1 MLYLGTGV
9 LTCLILHEYLL
20 HVHRN
25 GRILDL
31 WRRINGPIEEF
42 FLPDDYEITCD
53 ELIKIIA
60 SAKAFKSILP
70 GSIIKRNVVIHEGIE
85 KDPNDN
91 NYLGKYKR
99 VIIYQNESNGKQF
112 IFRHF
117 LCDSNG
123 KITEIF
129 NDVIKTETSPKRA
142 FQDLLL
148 KHQSEA
154 IHIEKEK
161 EEKGKVNGNGIVTRP
176 LIENGNSNSNNNT
189 NEVKKS
195 PRPSLG
201 EEKSNESKNHTP
213 RDPSPYILPIIPHS
227 ARSQLSQQASA
238 RRDSRL
244 TSQENSPRVSPR
256 IQEKNESYEPED
268 DDMRLDLYPQEE
280 DYQHQEE
287 LLRENRKQQL
297 LNKKK
302 KQKKHGRKGGVANAD
317 DEEDDEEA
325 YYHHDDDDDEGSRV
339 SRNSMNGRD
348 SSNKN
353 STTYQMKQNVLKK
366 LNVGEN
372 K

>member
-9 LTCLILHEYLL
+9 LACLILHEYLL

-42 FLPDDYEITCD
+42 FIPDDYEITAE

-70 GSIIKRNVVIHEGIE
+70 GSVIKRNVVIHEGIE
-85 KDPNDN
+85 KDPNDI
-91 NYLGKYKR
+91 NYLGNYKR

-129 NDVIKTETSPKRA
+129 NDLTKTDAIPKRA

-154 IHIEKEK
+154 INIEKEK
-161 EEKGKVNGNGIVTRP
+161 EQNGITRP
-176 LIENGNSNSNNNT
+176 LIENGNN

-195 PRPSLG
+195 PRPSVG
-201 EEKSNESKNHTP
+201 EEKVNESKTHTP
-213 RDPSPYILPIIPHS
+213 RDPSPYIIPVIPHS
-227 ARSQLSQQASA
+227 ARSQLSQQASV

-244 TSQENSPRVSPR
+244 TSHENSPRVSPR
-256 IQEKNESYEPED
+256 IQENAPYEPED
-268 DDMRLDLYPQEE
+268 PDMRLDLYPQEE

-302 KQKKHGRKGGVANAD
+302 KQKKHGRKGGHVD
-317 DEEDDEEA
+317 VEDEEEDEEA

-339 SRNSMNGRD
+339 SRNSNNSRN
-348 SSNKN
+348 SKNKN
-353 STTYQMKQNVLKK
+353 HNAQQMKQNVLNK
-366 LNVGEN
+366 LNVSEN
-372 K
+372 T